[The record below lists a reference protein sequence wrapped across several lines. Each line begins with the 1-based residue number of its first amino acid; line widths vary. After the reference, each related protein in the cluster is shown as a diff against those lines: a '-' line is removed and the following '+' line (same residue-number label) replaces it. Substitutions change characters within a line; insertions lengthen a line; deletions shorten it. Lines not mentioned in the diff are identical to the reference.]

1 MLTTL
6 CRAFPKDA
14 IETFVCEV
22 TVVSYDALF
31 FNAFNRTFGLKGVRV
46 YVRTEVLDTPDRI
59 ENCIVVSFIGLQYAE
74 KVTHGVG
81 ALL

>member
-6 CRAFPKDA
+6 CRAFAKDD
-14 IETFVCEV
+14 IETFVCKV
-22 TVVSYDALF
+22 TLVNYQLISVDVC
-31 FNAFNRTFGLKGVRV
+31 NRTFGLKGVRV
-46 YVRTEVLDTPDRI
+46 YVRTEVLDAPDRI
-59 ENCIVVSFIGLQYAE
+59 ENCILLSLIGLQYAE